1 MYYRSSGCHI
11 FSIIIAHV
19 ALWTCGL
26 LINNPIVIV
35 YMTPIERLVT
45 TVLAGNDYH
54 CLPQVRLATA
64 QSHITAVLDEDASM
78 ANSVAKLVEVV

>member
-1 MYYRSSGCHI
+1 MSYLFDYHR
-11 FSIIIAHV
+11 
-19 ALWTCGL
+19 TCGSVDMWFADKQP
-26 LINNPIVIV
+26 NRDS
-35 YMTPIERLVT
+35 MTPIERLVT

>member
-1 MYYRSSGCHI
+1 
-11 FSIIIAHV
+11 
-19 ALWTCGL
+19 
-26 LINNPIVIV
+26 
-35 YMTPIERLVT
+35 MTPIERLVT